1 MTENQAPLQGLKES
15 TQYQQEK
22 ASAEGSGNKAEN
34 GVPRSQ
40 SGTKAVQDNQ
50 QNQSEE

>member
-1 MTENQAPLQGLKES
+1 VK
-15 TQYQQEK
+15 
-22 ASAEGSGNKAEN
+22 GSGNKAEN